1 MPVLCGLLDH
11 RVELLLGHLDNGKL
25 THLGVPNY
33 STLLQE
39 LLLNAREKVL
49 LVVVHCILIA
59 SRIHIDE

>member
-1 MPVLCGLLDH
+1 MLSGLLNH
-11 RVELLLGHLDNGKL
+11 GVELLLSHLDNREF

-49 LVVVHCILIA
+49 LVVFDCILIS
-59 SRIHIDE
+59 SRIHIDK